1 MEHAVVAV
9 RARAR
14 ECGIALLL
22 RSEIFG
28 VNVRDCEEKVG
39 RGVGFAIAMAIV
51 HADISLLRRC
61 AL

>member
-14 ECGIALLL
+14 ECDIALLL
-22 RSEIFG
+22 RSEMLG

-39 RGVGFAIAMAIV
+39 RGAGFAIAMAIV
-51 HADISLLRRC
+51 HADTSPRRC
-61 AL
+61 CAL